1 MGRYVLWFLT
11 AIGVLAWGII
21 AVQWYTHALTAEHLV
36 ILVAVGLTA
45 TAAALPIYMTRVV
58 GVNKAHTVRMEQA
71 LDRHAQRMESAL
83 ERHAEYMSKRDE
95 MFDRVVETMWRGA
108 SLSKFDAARTMPGP
122 ADTGPFPVFDTS
134 LS

>member
-21 AVQWYTHALTAEHLV
+21 AIQWY
-36 ILVAVGLTA
+36 
-45 TAAALPIYMTRVV
+45 ALPIYMTRVV
-58 GVNKAHTVRMEQA
+58 GVNKAHTVRMELA